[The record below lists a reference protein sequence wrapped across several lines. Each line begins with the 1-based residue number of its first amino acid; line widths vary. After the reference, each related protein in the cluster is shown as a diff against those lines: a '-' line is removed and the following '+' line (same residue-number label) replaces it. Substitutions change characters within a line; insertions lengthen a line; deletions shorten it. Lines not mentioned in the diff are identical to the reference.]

1 MTTTTPGAS
10 TTPRAPSR
18 LLHPDPVIRRLA
30 AITLVNTLGN
40 GLFMALGALY
50 FTRILGFGA
59 ARVGLG
65 LTAAGLC
72 GVLIGVP
79 AGRVADRWGTKPV
92 LVALVALEAVGTA
105 CYPLVGNFTAFVL
118 LACAVTA
125 ADRGSATVRNALYAE
140 VLPADRRV
148 AGRAYLRVV
157 TNVGIGVG
165 TGLAALALQ
174 ADSRSAY
181 TAAILADGATF
192 AVVTVM
198 YVLLP
203 TPGRPPQD
211 PAAPAGRRTGSA
223 LRNRSY
229 LAVAA
234 LSGLLGLQFAVIEV
248 GVPLWIVQH
257 TDAPRVMVS
266 ACLIVNTVLVV
277 ALQVRATRGTEE
289 PAAAARI
296 FRRGGLLVTVSCL
309 AFACAHGLPGWLAVL
324 VLLAGAV
331 LQALGEVLG
340 QAAGWALGYDLAEEG
355 AHGEYQGVF
364 NTGFSAAMMLGPA
377 LVTSAVIA
385 HGPVGWLALAA
396 LFAAAS
402 LAMVPAVRVAL
413 RCRAGTA

>member
-1 MTTTTPGAS
+1 MTTTSSGAS
-10 TTPRAPSR
+10 TTSRAPSR

-40 GLFMALGALY
+40 GLFMTLGALY

-174 ADSRSAY
+174 ADNRGAY
-181 TAAILADGATF
+181 TAAILADVATF

-198 YVLLP
+198 YALLP
-203 TPGRPPQD
+203 TPGRPRTTRRPPP
-211 PAAPAGRRTGSA
+211 PAAR
-223 LRNRSY
+223 
-229 LAVAA
+229 
-234 LSGLLGLQFAVIEV
+234 
-248 GVPLWIVQH
+248 
-257 TDAPRVMVS
+257 APRCATGPTWPSPPSAASS
-266 ACLIVNTVLVV
+266 ACSS
-277 ALQVRATRGTEE
+277 
-289 PAAAARI
+289 P
-296 FRRGGLLVTVSCL
+296 
-309 AFACAHGLPGWLAVL
+309 
-324 VLLAGAV
+324 
-331 LQALGEVLG
+331 
-340 QAAGWALGYDLAEEG
+340 
-355 AHGEYQGVF
+355 
-364 NTGFSAAMMLGPA
+364 
-377 LVTSAVIA
+377 
-385 HGPVGWLALAA
+385 
-396 LFAAAS
+396 
-402 LAMVPAVRVAL
+402 
-413 RCRAGTA
+413 